1 MPPRLPMRLLSQSVS
16 SISTSLHSHAS
27 PSFLFLLP
35 SIQTQTRA
43 ASILASLSDNPA
55 AYSKRIRRGLGPAS
69 GKGKT
74 AGRGHKGQGQ
84 RGTKKAFF
92 EGGKIPF
99 NGGQTPNE
107 VVHGEGGFDNIFS
120 LKISPVNLDRIQDWI
135 DQGRIDPSQP
145 ITLREL
151 VKTRCIHGIKDGVKL
166 LSRGG
171 EGALK
176 QPITII
182 VSRASARAIQAVEA
196 AGGSI
201 TTRYYT
207 KYAIKR
213 IMSGKTDPYV
223 SLAWKDTSE
232 KLAAAAAKGEDIS
245 NVDTELMKKIGMGV
259 DRPLSKGSGFQY
271 RLPDPSSRK
280 DIEYYRDP
288 AHRGY
293 LSYLVKQGDTPS
305 LFFTPPSEMK
315 KAKKAIKKSAENRVW

>member
-1 MPPRLPMRLLSQSVS
+1 MPPRLPLRLLSQSVS
-16 SISTSLHSHAS
+16 LISSSIQSHVS

-35 SIQTQTRA
+35 SIHTQTRA
-43 ASILASLSDNPA
+43 ASILASLSDNPG
-55 AYSKRIRRGLGPAS
+55 AYSKKIRRGLGPAS

-84 RGTKKAFF
+84 RGSKKAF
-92 EGGKIPF
+92 F
-99 NGGQTPNE
+99 NGGQTPDE
-107 VVHGEGGFDNIFS
+107 VVHGERGFDNIFA

-135 DQGRIDPSQP
+135 DQGRLDPSQP

-151 VKTRCIHGIKDGVKL
+151 VKSRCIHGIKDGVKL

-182 VSRASARAIQAVEA
+182 VSRASASAIQAVEA

-207 KYAIKR
+207 RHAIKR
-213 IMSGKTDPYV
+213 ILSGKTDPYV

-232 KLAAAAAKGEDIS
+232 KLAEAAAKGEDVSHI
-245 NVDTELMKKIGMGV
+245 DTELMQKIGMGV
-259 DRPLSKGSGFQY
+259 DKPLTKGNGFQY
-271 RLPDPSSRK
+271 RLPDPTSRR

-293 LSYLVKQGDTPS
+293 LSYLVKEGDSPS
-305 LFFTPPSEMK
+305 LFFTPPSAEQ
-315 KAKKAIKKSAENRVW
+315 KAKKAVKKSAENRVW